1 MGNDSSAGAHCLWRF
16 LHDNLTA
23 CFVSSEARFADSAR
37 RAYLVSQVGREVR
50 VPGFRYLSLQ
60 LEAVHSKLMSE
71 VQTPLH
77 VSRVIKM
84 GKTGL
89 VYHPAYLEHDM
100 GFGHP
105 ESPNRLR
112 AIVQRLE
119 ENGIAARLV
128 RIEPRKAEDE
138 WITQVHAPHY
148 LSSLNRQAPTS
159 GRVSLDPDTSM
170 SPGTLQA
177 AYLAAGGAL
186 AAVDAIMAREVDHV
200 FCAVRPP
207 GHHAEAG
214 RAMGF
219 CFFNNV
225 AIAARYL
232 QKKYGLTRVLIVD
245 WDVHHGNGT
254 QHSFEDDPSILFF
267 STHQYP
273 HYPGTGRGTE
283 RGKGAGEGF
292 TINVPMEAGE
302 GDDDYR
308 AVFQKV
314 LVAAADDFKPEF
326 VIISAGFD
334 AHKDD
339 PLASMGL
346 TESGYAELTEIVAG
360 IATRHA
366 NGRILSSLEGGYN
379 LTALAASVEA
389 HIKTLLG
396 V

>member
-1 MGNDSSAGAHCLWRF
+1 MVHVWGRQ
-16 LHDNLTA
+16 
-23 CFVSSEARFADSAR
+23 VSSIIR
-37 RAYLVSQVGREVR
+37 RI
-50 VPGFRYLSLQ
+50 LSMTWELAIQ
-60 LEAVHSKLMSE
+60 NL
-71 VQTPLH
+71 P
-77 VSRVIKM
+77 I
-84 GKTGL
+84 GC
-89 VYHPAYLEHDM
+89 
-100 GFGHP
+100 
-105 ESPNRLR
+105 

-119 ENGIAARLV
+119 ESGIAARLV

-138 WITQVHAPHY
+138 WITQVHAPNY
-148 LSSLNRQAPTS
+148 LASLNRQAPTS

-177 AYLAAGGAL
+177 AYLAAGGVL
-186 AAVDAIMAREVDHV
+186 AAVDAIMAQQVDHV

-225 AIAARYL
+225 AIAARYI

-254 QHSFEDDPSILFF
+254 QHSFENDPSVLFF

-273 HYPGTGRGTE
+273 HYPGTGRETE
-283 RGKGAGEGF
+283 RGKGTGEGF
-292 TINVPMEAGE
+292 TINVPMEAGQ
-302 GDDDYR
+302 GDDEYR

-314 LVAAADDFKPEF
+314 LVAVADDFKPEF

-334 AHKDD
+334 AHKAD

-346 TESGYAELTEIVAG
+346 TEFGYAELTEIVVG
-360 IATRHA
+360 IAKRHA

-379 LTALAASVEA
+379 LTALAASVHA
-389 HIKTLLG
+389 HIGALLNA
-396 V
+396 

>member
-1 MGNDSSAGAHCLWRF
+1 
-16 LHDNLTA
+16 
-23 CFVSSEARFADSAR
+23 
-37 RAYLVSQVGREVR
+37 
-50 VPGFRYLSLQ
+50 
-60 LEAVHSKLMSE
+60 
-71 VQTPLH
+71 
-77 VSRVIKM
+77 M

-100 GFGHP
+100 GAGHP

-112 AIVQRLE
+112 AIMERLE
-119 ENGIAARLV
+119 EGGTAARLV
-128 RIEPRKAEDE
+128 RIEPRPAEDM
-138 WITQVHAPHY
+138 WITQVHTPGYVA
-148 LSSLNRQAPTS
+148 SLNRAAPAT

-170 SPGTLQA
+170 SPGSLTA

-186 AAVDAIMAREVDHV
+186 AAVDAIMDGQVNHV

-219 CFFNNV
+219 CLLNNV
-225 AIAARYL
+225 AIAARYI
-232 QKKYGLTRVLIVD
+232 QKKCGFTRVLIVD

-254 QHSFEDDPSILFF
+254 QHSFEDDPSVLFF

-283 RGKGAGEGF
+283 RGKGVGEGF

-308 AVFQKV
+308 AVFQNV

-346 TESGYAELTEIVAG
+346 TEAGYAELTEIVAE
-360 IATRHA
+360 IANRHA
-366 NGRILSSLEGGYN
+366 NGRVLSSLEGGYN

-389 HIKTLLG
+389 HVKALLNA
-396 V
+396 

>member
-1 MGNDSSAGAHCLWRF
+1 MG
-16 LHDNLTA
+16 TA
-23 CFVSSEARFADSAR
+23 
-37 RAYLVSQVGREVR
+37 
-50 VPGFRYLSLQ
+50 
-60 LEAVHSKLMSE
+60 
-71 VQTPLH
+71 
-77 VSRVIKM
+77 
-84 GKTGL
+84 GL

-100 GFGHP
+100 GAGHP

-112 AIVQRLE
+112 AIMHQLE
-119 ENGIAARLV
+119 QSGTLARV
-128 RIEPRKAEDE
+128 TRVEPRQAEDE
-138 WITQVHAPHY
+138 WITQVHTPSYVA
-148 LSSLNRQAPTS
+148 SLNRQAPTS

-170 SPGTLQA
+170 SPGSLNA

-186 AAVDAIMAREVDHV
+186 AGVDAIMDGQVDQV

-219 CFFNNV
+219 CLYNNV
-225 AIAARYL
+225 AIAARYV
-232 QKKYGLTRVLIVD
+232 QKKYGLSRVLIVD

-254 QHSFEDDPSILFF
+254 QHSFEDDPSVLFF

-273 HYPGTGRGTE
+273 HYPGSGWVTE
-283 RGKGAGEGF
+283 RGKGDGEGF

-302 GDDDYR
+302 GDEEYQ
-308 AVFQKV
+308 AVFLKS
-314 LVAAADDFKPEF
+314 LVPAADEFKPEF

-346 TESGYAELTEIVAG
+346 TEAGYANLTGIVAG

-366 NGRILSSLEGGYN
+366 KGRILSSLEGGYN
-379 LTALAASVEA
+379 LTALAASVDA
-389 HIKTLLG
+389 HINALLN